1 MGVEP
6 DENARFIS
14 LNSKKGRKLSK
25 TIRPMYE
32 IFNNLTRYTKDA
44 DKAKTERTRYSK
56 YVTK

>member
-1 MGVEP
+1 MKTR
-6 DENARFIS
+6 ALYLSI
-14 LNSKKGRKLSK
+14 LKKEEKLSK
-25 TIRPMYE
+25 TIWPMYE